1 VPSLPNRLENRLAA
15 VLAAL
20 GLLTV
25 GAGFVNAL
33 PTMAVGLISVLI
45 LSLAL
50 GWGAALGLRPVAIYL
65 GGCLLL
71 YAGLILA
78 MIALDDPTTA
88 EPVLWGGFPRATAL
102 LVFGLWPLGTLPTI
116 LYGLRFKR
124 DILPE
129 ERLQSF
135 LRRYSRHRPQGRSSA

>member
-1 VPSLPNRLENRLAA
+1 LPSLPARLENRLAI
-15 VLAAL
+15 VLAAT

-25 GAGFVNAL
+25 AAGALNVL
-33 PTMAVGLISVLI
+33 PTMAAGLASLLTLSVAI
-45 LSLAL
+45 
-50 GWGAALGLRPVAIYL
+50 GWGAALGNRPVALWL
-65 GGCLLL
+65 GACLLI
-71 YAGLILA
+71 YAALILG

-102 LVFGLWPLGTLPTI
+102 LVYGLWPLGTLPTV

-135 LRRYSRHRPQGRSSA
+135 LQRYSRHRPR

>member
-1 VPSLPNRLENRLAA
+1 MPSLPARLENRLAI
-15 VLAAL
+15 VLAAT

-25 GAGFVNAL
+25 AAGALNVL
-33 PTMAVGLISVLI
+33 PTMAAGLASLLTLSVAI
-45 LSLAL
+45 
-50 GWGAALGLRPVAIYL
+50 GWGAALGNRPVALWL
-65 GGCLLL
+65 GACLLI
-71 YAGLILA
+71 YAALILG

-102 LVFGLWPLGTLPTI
+102 LVYGLWPLGTLPTV

-135 LRRYSRHRPQGRSSA
+135 LQRYSRHRPR

>member
-1 VPSLPNRLENRLAA
+1 MPSLPARLENRLAI
-15 VLAAL
+15 VLAAT

-25 GAGFVNAL
+25 AAGALNVL
-33 PTMAVGLISVLI
+33 PTMAAGLASLLTLSVAI
-45 LSLAL
+45 
-50 GWGAALGLRPVAIYL
+50 GWGAALGDRTVALWL
-65 GGCLLL
+65 GACLLI
-71 YAGLILA
+71 YSALILG

-88 EPVLWGGFPRATAL
+88 EPVLWGGFPKATAL
-102 LVFGLWPLGTLPTI
+102 LVYGLWPLGTLPTI

-135 LRRYSRHRPQGRSSA
+135 LQRYSRHRPQ